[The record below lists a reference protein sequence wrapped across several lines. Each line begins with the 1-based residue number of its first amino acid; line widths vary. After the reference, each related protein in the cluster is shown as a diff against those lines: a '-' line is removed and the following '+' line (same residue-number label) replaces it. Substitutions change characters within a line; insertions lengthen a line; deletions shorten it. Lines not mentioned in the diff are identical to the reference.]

1 MGDLP
6 RAINSSQPNRQTQA
20 WAVVLC
26 QLRFRA
32 TSQQGRGKR
41 YRVASR
47 NVQLDDVEC
56 AASFSLP
63 SEKRG
68 PCLSIGG
75 DPAHNHRRRDI
86 KHDHVIRMVRDDVAD
101 LLGADSRRPRLDQAA
116 NDGFLSLSADN
127 HEVTPCAPG
136 ETRKNWYPF
145 APVSAQAPSRR
156 ARSPRPPCARDD
168 QRRGGDAR
176 GAHGRLLPSHSRSA
190 WPGIDSPSGTR
201 GPRAGGR
208 HPGETERPSRPPPAS
223 RFVEA
228 AVPGRSST
236 SIRKLPWRGGLLHSH
251 FGHGRHDH
259 R

>member
-20 WAVVLC
+20 WAVVPC

-32 TSQQGRGKR
+32 TSQQGRGKCN
-41 YRVASR
+41 RVASR

-56 AASFSLP
+56 AASFPLP

-101 LLGADSRRPRLDQAA
+101 LLGADSRRPLLDQAA

-136 ETRKNWYPF
+136 KRGT
-145 APVSAQAPSRR
+145 VGTLSRP
-156 ARSPRPPCARDD
+156 SPRRRLHDERGHPPATL
-168 QRRGGDAR
+168 RRR
-176 GAHGRLLPSHSRSA
+176 R
-190 WPGIDSPSGTR
+190 
-201 GPRAGGR
+201 
-208 HPGETERPSRPPPAS
+208 PAS
-223 RFVEA
+223 R
-228 AVPGRSST
+228 
-236 SIRKLPWRGGLLHSH
+236 WRCTRGTWAPPPIA
-251 FGHGRHDH
+251 
-259 R
+259 